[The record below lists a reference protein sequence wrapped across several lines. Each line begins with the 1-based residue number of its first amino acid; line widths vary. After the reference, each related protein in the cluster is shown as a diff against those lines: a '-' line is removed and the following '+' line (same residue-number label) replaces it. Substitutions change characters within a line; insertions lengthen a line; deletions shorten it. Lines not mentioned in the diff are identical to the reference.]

1 MKQLIIER
9 WQGFSQKEQRF
20 LGVFGCTL
28 LIFFLYAYLWL
39 PIQQAS
45 DRVDKVIPKKEAQLN
60 LMKIQAAEIESRRNQ
75 FHLSKASKEGLK
87 TSIEHSAIN
96 YGIVLEKLSDQSDSS
111 GTSLKVQIAS
121 TSFDA
126 WIKWTEGLQVNQGIR
141 VTSCVIS
148 PDLKPG
154 EVKVDAVFGTQ
165 N

>member
-20 LGVFGCTL
+20 LGFFAAIL

-39 PIQQAS
+39 PIQQANE
-45 DRVDKVIPKKEAQLN
+45 RFAKVIPKKEAQLD
-60 LMKIQAAEIESRRNQ
+60 LMKLQAAEIESKRNQ
-75 FHLSKASKEGLK
+75 FHLSKSSKEGLK
-87 TSIEHSAIN
+87 ASIERSAIGF
-96 YGIVLEKLSDQSDSS
+96 GIVLEKLSDQSDTS
-111 GTSLKVQIAS
+111 GTSQHVQISS

-126 WIKWTEGLQVNQGIR
+126 WIKWTEGLQANQGIR
-141 VTSCVIS
+141 VLSCVIS
-148 PDLKPG
+148 PNLKLG

>member
-9 WQGFSQKEQRF
+9 WQGFNQKEQRF

-96 YGIVLEKLSDQSDSS
+96 YGDIFSS
-111 GTSLKVQIAS
+111 G
-121 TSFDA
+121 FC
-126 WIKWTEGLQVNQGIR
+126 W
-141 VTSCVIS
+141 
-148 PDLKPG
+148 
-154 EVKVDAVFGTQ
+154 
-165 N
+165 